1 MSSAS
6 TVDTTAAAGGQAG
19 PGRPRLSV
27 ALVWSYVLSAGGFAI
42 NGVLT
47 FVLAAILNPRAYGVI
62 ALGLV
67 WVLFV
72 QTLLQVGP
80 TLAVIQHEDVTDEH
94 YDVAFWTMIGGAVL
108 LGGVFAALSPLWA
121 AYNSLPELVPVCLAL
136 APLVLIRASVVIPDA
151 ILRRGMQ
158 MRVIAIRGLVAAA
171 AGGVAGIAFAVAGF
185 GVWALVAQQVTNEVV
200 YAVILW
206 AVTRWRPRLRW
217 SARALRDLRGTS
229 VNSLLSS
236 LGVFGASRA
245 DALVMGAYFVPQVLG
260 LYRFA
265 LRLPQMVVDVTA
277 RGTQQVALPDLS
289 RHGRDPAV
297 FAHRLSR
304 LIHVGV
310 VLGFPLLGVLAGVT
324 RPLLGLIGDQWDQ
337 AVVPMR
343 VLCAVSAVGI
353 FGTVLGPALQAAGR
367 AGLQAAH
374 SWASAFLFVGA
385 VVFAAHVAPAGT
397 LGQLMTVSW
406 IMLAVESIV
415 IAALTY
421 LTVRYALRVPARL
434 LFAPAVPASL
444 AAVAG
449 GVAGWG
455 VDHLVSPAVPDVV
468 ALLAAGIVATAT
480 AGLLLY
486 VADTEVAGR
495 VRRLLRR
502 QRHVGAHRVST

>member
-6 TVDTTAAAGGQAG
+6 TVDAAAAAGGPAG

-27 ALVWSYVLSAGGFAI
+27 ALIWSYVLSAGGFAI

-94 YDVAFWTMIGGAVL
+94 YDVAFWTMIVGAVL

-151 ILRRGMQ
+151 ILRRAMQ
-158 MRVIAIRGLVAAA
+158 MRVIAIRGLLAAA

-206 AVTRWRPRLRW
+206 TVTRWRPRLRW

-289 RHGRDPAV
+289 RHGHDPAV

-385 VVFAAHVAPAGT
+385 VVFAAHMAPADT
-397 LGQLMTVSW
+397 LGQLLTVSW

-455 VDHLVSPAVPDVV
+455 VDHLVSPAVPDLV

-486 VADTEVAGR
+486 VADPEVAGR